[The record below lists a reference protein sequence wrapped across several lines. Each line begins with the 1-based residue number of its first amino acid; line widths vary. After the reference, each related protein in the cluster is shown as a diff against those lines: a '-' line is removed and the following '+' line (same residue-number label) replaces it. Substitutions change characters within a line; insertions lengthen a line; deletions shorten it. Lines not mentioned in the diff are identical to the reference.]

1 MKEKGEPILQNLLFF
16 IGGLALIFLAHTGI
30 EETSP
35 TTSLAL
41 EVAGF
46 ALAGYAPIRLL
57 MSLRRFFSEGW
68 RKRIV
73 EHAFRGRVKVVSP
86 KANLPILIAACAHC
100 ITPPLGE
107 ELDLRKFQRLRAYC
121 EFVQTADGEDYPPLL
136 IVTGRSQGYARM
148 LAQTLGMVEGP
159 LDLPFVI
166 ENGTALY
173 FPVSR
178 RTIPLVSGE
187 QRRVIEKARGVLI
200 AALPNNEFEPKTY
213 MITINP
219 LPHQLP
225 IGNLTQD
232 VVRILTKARLLSSL
246 NVASFISAIDITP
259 RDVDKLSGLKA
270 AVREYHKLRMDKWET
285 DEQETEQ
292 SAEAVVGLALKQ
304 TVGIAAGSADLCL
317 LQGVGRVYC
326 SAYDVDPAII
336 NYVVGN
342 CDGRENV
349 MEQEHIDAVIAVI
362 ERECGLRIV

>member
-30 EETSP
+30 EEASP

-86 KANLPILIAACAHC
+86 KVNLPILIVAGAHC
-100 ITPPLGE
+100 VTPPFDE

-121 EFVQTADGEDYPPLL
+121 EFIQTEDGEDYPPLL

-148 LAQTLGMVEGP
+148 LSQSLGMVEGP

-178 RTIPLVSGE
+178 RTVPLVNEE
-187 QRRVIEKARGVLI
+187 QRRVIEKARGILVRE
-200 AALPNNEFEPKTY
+200 LPNNEFEPKTY
-213 MITINP
+213 MITISP
-219 LPHQLP
+219 LPYQQTIRELEH
-225 IGNLTQD
+225 N
-232 VVRILTKARLLSSL
+232 VVRILTRAKLVNSLSVTAF
-246 NVASFISAIDITP
+246 VASLDITP
-259 RDVDKLSGLKA
+259 KDINKLSGFKA
-270 AVREYHKLRMDKWET
+270 AIQEYYNLRMDRWEPV
-285 DEQETEQ
+285 DQGPGMAAIVEP
-292 SAEAVVGLALKQ
+292 ALKK
-304 TVGIAAGSADLCL
+304 TVGIAAGLADLCVL
-317 LQGVGRVYC
+317 KEVGTAYC
-326 SAYDVDPAII
+326 SAYNVDPSII
-336 NYVVGN
+336 GFVTGN
-342 CDGRENV
+342 CEGKANV
-349 MEQEHIDAVIAVI
+349 IGQEHIDAVLTVI